1 MAMRPVGAAIN
12 AVSVALRRN
21 DVVTGI
27 FICDIQSE
35 MHANRILPMADH
47 QHGSMDAT
55 VQENVYSA
63 FMTFIS
69 RVAGAM
75 ILLAVFLA
83 IFAT

>member
-1 MAMRPVGAAIN
+1 
-12 AVSVALRRN
+12 
-21 DVVTGI
+21 
-27 FICDIQSE
+27 
-35 MHANRILPMADH
+35 MADH

-69 RVAGAM
+69 RVAVAM